1 MIHILH
7 FVSAAIS
14 IVNFELTFVQWVVFF
29 WHKLNDIF
37 TSFLER
43 EKYLYFSICKFCFV
57 NLSLVQIN
65 IGYMTFFSPQFWTS
79 ELYLPFCLHKD
90 NVNVSKLYF
99 VIFVFGNFLGQFFV
113 SSRCAK

>member
-65 IGYMTFFSPQFWTS
+65 IGYMTFFSPLFWTS

-99 VIFVFGNFLGQFFV
+99 VIFASGNFLGQFFV